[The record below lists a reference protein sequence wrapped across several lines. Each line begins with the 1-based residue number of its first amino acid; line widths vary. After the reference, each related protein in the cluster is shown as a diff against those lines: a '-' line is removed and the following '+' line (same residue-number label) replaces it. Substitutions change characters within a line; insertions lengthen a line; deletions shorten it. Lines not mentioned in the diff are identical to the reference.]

1 MGADFLARAD
11 GVGEW
16 DPVRERCLKVARC
29 MTEVAPD
36 TPGGVRVRGFCDG
49 GEVRRPLGVD
59 VHKVDAE
66 VPDVAEQLGQLPHGP
81 SASGSSLNYTDML
94 IVQSR
99 ET

>member
-1 MGADFLARAD
+1 MGGEVPESCPLHD
-11 GVGEW
+11 GG
-16 DPVRERCLKVARC
+16 
-29 MTEVAPD
+29 VAPD

-49 GEVRRPLGVD
+49 GEVRRPLGVG

-99 ET
+99 ETWVGTNGRLSRRRSLK